1 MTTSLQIVY
10 NFAFYFTFLL
20 IEVNICG
27 ENSGANLI
35 IRHTTTMY
43 RPEKGQPPCIF
54 YLVFLCTCLSFRHE
68 Q

>member
-20 IEVNICG
+20 IEVNIYG
-27 ENSGANLI
+27 ENSRANLI
-35 IRHTTTMY
+35 IRPTTTMY
-43 RPEKGQPPCIF
+43 KPENGKPPCIF
-54 YLVFLCTCLSFRHE
+54 YSVFLCTCLSFRHE